1 MCATSGRAILALTF
15 ALCATAVSIGRA
27 QEPAGTNLGPLSS
40 DPRFF
45 LPFSATA
52 VTTVVQR
59 TPGGGRFSRKV
70 TGVYYRD
77 SSGRV
82 RVEYAPAAETRGDA
96 RSDTDGGARKV
107 AILLPNPYAR
117 TDRVYLVDD
126 EAKLVEKMDFRIY
139 GSLFNATRQ
148 LSIPTGSRRF
158 TDFPTAESR
167 FSGDGLFEDLGS
179 QSIGGVRANGTRFT
193 TTLTKA
199 VDERWESPEL
209 GLIVR
214 TRLVDPDRGW
224 DVEQTLTDIQRT
236 EPRQDLFVMPAG
248 YQQRIDG
255 TLSLESPEF
264 ELYRVFGKVK

>member
-82 RVEYAPAAETRGDA
+82 RVEYAPAAE
-96 RSDTDGGARKV
+96 
-107 AILLPNPYAR
+107 
-117 TDRVYLVDD
+117 
-126 EAKLVEKMDFRIY
+126 
-139 GSLFNATRQ
+139 NA
-148 LSIPTGSRRF
+148 
-158 TDFPTAESR
+158 
-167 FSGDGLFEDLGS
+167 
-179 QSIGGVRANGTRFT
+179 
-193 TTLTKA
+193 
-199 VDERWESPEL
+199 W
-209 GLIVR
+209 
-214 TRLVDPDRGW
+214 
-224 DVEQTLTDIQRT
+224 
-236 EPRQDLFVMPAG
+236 
-248 YQQRIDG
+248 
-255 TLSLESPEF
+255 
-264 ELYRVFGKVK
+264 